1 MIYLDNAATTQPL
14 PSAAEAALLAC
25 REHWHN
31 PSAAY
36 REGLRAEALI
46 DAARA
51 DVRRAL
57 RLDESRRV
65 FFTSGGTEALNT
77 AMLGLTLPKKRN
89 RVLVSPLEHPAV
101 SQTLPELQARG
112 LDIVFLPVTPAGII
126 DAEAALNLIDEQ
138 TALLCLMH
146 VNNEIGSVQPVA
158 PLARRASQLGAVV
171 AVDGVQGF
179 LHVPLALDDIDAYAL
194 SAHKVHGL
202 KGTGALALSSRARLT
217 PRALGGGQENGL
229 RSGTENV
236 PGIAALRGAIAALP
250 ADFAAAL
257 RSLKLSLWH
266 EISARL
272 PNVVCHGPAPESPES
287 APHILSIGLPNA
299 RGEVLLHALEDDDVL
314 VSTGAACAT
323 RRKNTVSPTLQA
335 ISAPHAQGT
344 LRFSLGVHNA
354 IDEMAP
360 AAEALARAMKRY
372 F

>member
-14 PSAAEAALLAC
+14 PSATKAALLAC
-25 REHWHN
+25 HQHWHN

-36 REGLRAEALI
+36 REGLRAQALL

-51 DVRRAL
+51 DVKRAL
-57 RLDESRRV
+57 KLDEIRHV
-65 FFTSGGTEALNT
+65 VFTSGGTEALNL

-89 RVLVSPLEHPAV
+89 RVLISPLEHAAV
-101 SQTLPELQARG
+101 SQTLPELKARG
-112 LDIVFLPVTPAGII
+112 LEIVFLPVTLAGAI
-126 DAEAALNLIDEQ
+126 DTEAALNLIDEQ

-158 PLARRASQLGAVV
+158 ALARRASQLGAMVV
-171 AVDGVQGF
+171 VDGVQGF

-202 KGTGALALSSRARLT
+202 KGTGALALSPRARLT
-217 PRALGGGQENGL
+217 PRVLGGGQENAL

-236 PGIAALRGAIAALP
+236 PGIAALREAISSLP
-250 ADFAAAL
+250 VDFAASL

-266 EISARL
+266 EISTRVL
-272 PNVVCHGPAPESPES
+272 GVICHGPAPESPES

-299 RGEVLLHALEDDDVL
+299 RGEVLLHALEEDGVL

-335 ISAPHAQGT
+335 IAAPHAQGT
-344 LRFSLGVHNA
+344 LRFSLGANNT

-360 AAEALARAMKRY
+360 AAKALAHAMKRY